1 MGMERLRSAQLP
13 KKTDPEE
20 YDLVVLGSGTGS
32 KIAAWTTAQQ
42 GKRVALIERKYIG
55 GSCHNIACLPS
66 KNIIHSAKVA
76 SYVRRAREFGI
87 TIDEFR
93 IDMSAV
99 RDRKRRMVSHSVDIH
114 LDIFKK
120 SGVELILGSGRFIG
134 PRTLEITLPDGTAR
148 RVRGDKVI
156 ISTGTRATLEAIPGL
171 AEAQPLTHVEALELD
186 VIPEHL
192 IVIGGG
198 YVGLELSQ
206 AMRRFGSKVSVIDR
220 NNRLLHREDEDVSEG
235 LRGLFDDEG
244 IDLVLNARLKSI
256 SGKSGQAVQVVIE
269 QNGVENMLEG
279 SHLLVAAGR
288 TPNTANIGLELA
300 GVELTDRGY
309 IKVNERLETTAQG
322 VWALGEVAGSP
333 QFTHISF
340 DDFRVFRDDLSGGNH
355 VTTGRQ
361 VPFCVFTDPEFARV
375 GLSET
380 EAKKR
385 DIPYRLFK
393 IPMEEVLR
401 ARTLSETRGFLKAL
415 VEMDGDRILGF
426 AGFAVNAGEIMGSV
440 QIAMIAGLPYTVLRE
455 AILTH
460 PTLIEGLNFLF
471 ATVPSAP
478 DQSMR
483 LADQRQ
489 ERDRPKR
496 KLA

>member
-1 MGMERLRSAQLP
+1 VDFE
-13 KKTDPEE
+13 T

-32 KIAAWTTAQQ
+32 KVAAWTTAEQ

-76 SYVRRAREFGI
+76 SYVRRSKEFGI
-87 TIDEFR
+87 TIDGFR

-99 RDRKRRMVSHSVDIH
+99 RERKRRMVSHSVDLHI
-114 LDIFKK
+114 DKFKK
-120 SGVELILGSGRFIG
+120 SGVDLILGSGRFIG
-134 PRTLEITLPDGTAR
+134 PRTLEVRQQDGTVR
-148 RVRGDKVI
+148 RLRGDKVI
-156 ISTGTRATLEAIPGL
+156 ISTGTHATIDGIAGL
-171 AEAQPLTHVEALELD
+171 KESQPMTHIEALELD
-186 VIPEHL
+186 VVPEHL

-206 AMRRFGSKVSVIDR
+206 AMRRFGSNVSIIDR
-220 NNRLLHREDEDVSEG
+220 NNRVVHREDEDVSEG
-235 LRGLFDDEG
+235 LRRLFEDEG
-244 IDLVLNARLKSI
+244 IHLVLNARVKSV
-256 SGKSGQAVQVVIE
+256 SGKSGNAVRLTIE
-269 QNGVENMLEG
+269 QNGAEKTLDG

-288 TPNTANIGLELA
+288 TPNTAGIGLELA

-309 IKVNERLETTAQG
+309 IKVNDRLETTAEG

-340 DDFRVFRDDLSGGNH
+340 DDFRVFRDDLGGGKH

-361 VPFCVFTDPEFARV
+361 VPFCMFTDPEFARI

-380 EAKKR
+380 EATKLG
-385 DIPYRLFK
+385 IPYRLFK

-415 VEMDGDRILGF
+415 VEKDGDRILGF
-426 AGFAVNAGEIMGSV
+426 AGFAVDAGEIMGPV
-440 QIAMIAGLPYTVLRE
+440 QMAMIAGLPYTALRE

-460 PTLIEGLNFLF
+460 PTLVEGLNFLF
-471 ATVPSAP
+471 AAEPSAGTQP
-478 DQSMR
+478 IKKI
-483 LADQRQ
+483 A
-489 ERDRPKR
+489 
-496 KLA
+496 

>member
-1 MGMERLRSAQLP
+1 LP
-13 KKTDPEE
+13 KTTDTEE

-32 KIAAWTTAQQ
+32 KIAAWTTAEQ

-55 GSCHNIACLPS
+55 GSCHNIACMPS

-76 SYVRRAREFGI
+76 SYVRRGKEFGI
-87 TIDEFR
+87 TIDGFR

-99 RDRKRRMVSHSVDIH
+99 RDRKRKMVSHSIDIH

-120 SGVELILGSGRFIG
+120 TGVELIIGSGRFTG
-134 PRTLEITLPDGTAR
+134 PRTLEVTQLDGTHR
-148 RVRGDKVI
+148 RIRGQNVI
-156 ISTGTRATLEAIPGL
+156 ISTGTHATIDAIPGL
-171 AEAQPLTHVEALELD
+171 AEAEPLTHIEALELD
-186 VIPEHL
+186 EIPDHL

-198 YVGLELSQ
+198 YVALELSQ
-206 AMRRFGSKVSVIDR
+206 AMHRFGSRVSVIDR
-220 NNRLLHREDEDVSEG
+220 NNRVLHREDEDVSEG
-235 LRGLFDDEG
+235 FRSLFEHEG
-244 IDLVLNARLKSI
+244 IDLILNAQVKRVSR
-256 SGKSGQAVQVVIE
+256 KSGHAVQVIIE
-269 QNGVENMLEG
+269 QNGTENTLEG

-288 TPNTANIGLELA
+288 TPNTADIGLELA

-340 DDFRVFRDDLSGGNH
+340 DDFRVFRADLTGGTR
-355 VTTGRQ
+355 VTTGRY
-361 VPFCVFTDPEFARV
+361 VPFCLFTDPELARI

-380 EAKKR
+380 EAKR
-385 DIPYRLFK
+385 LGIAYRLFK
-393 IPMEEVLR
+393 IPMEKVLR

-426 AGFAVNAGEIMGSV
+426 TGFAVNAGEIMGAV
-440 QIAMIAGLPYTVLRE
+440 QIAMIAGLPYTGLRD

-460 PTLIEGLNFLF
+460 PTIVEGLNFLF
-471 ATVPSAP
+471 ESVPSAP
-478 DQSMR
+478 SQSVR
-483 LADQRQ
+483 L
-489 ERDRPKR
+489 DR
-496 KLA
+496 AG